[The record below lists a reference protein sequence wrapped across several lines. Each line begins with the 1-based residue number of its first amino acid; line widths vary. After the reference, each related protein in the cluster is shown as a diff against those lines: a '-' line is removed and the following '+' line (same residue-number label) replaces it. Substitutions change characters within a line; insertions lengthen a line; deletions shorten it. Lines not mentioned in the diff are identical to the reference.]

1 MSSWAQQYAE
11 QTKERRE
18 VTCMDEFALAR
29 VLHVLGV
36 VLWVGGVGMV
46 TTVLIPAMAQIKSVS
61 ERKEFFGRIESRFA
75 PQARF
80 TTLLVGLSGF
90 YMVHILNA
98 WSRFTELRFWWM
110 HAMVL
115 VWLIFTLML
124 FVVEPL
130 VLRRQIENTEDQ
142 DSVKIL
148 ARMRRMHWVMLSL
161 SLVAIAGAVA
171 GSHGWMFH
179 GE

>member
-1 MSSWAQQYAE
+1 
-11 QTKERRE
+11 
-18 VTCMDEFALAR
+18 MDEFAFAR

-36 VLWVGGVGMV
+36 VLWIGGVAMV
-46 TTVLIPAMAQIKSVS
+46 TTVLIPAMAQMRSAS
-61 ERKEFFGRIESRFA
+61 ERTEFFGRIESRFA

-90 YMVHILNA
+90 YMVHALNA
-98 WSRFTELRFWWM
+98 WSRFAELRFWWM

-130 VLRRQIENTEDQ
+130 VLRRQVKNTAGDPA
-142 DSVKIL
+142 KTF
-148 ARMRRMHWVMLSL
+148 ARVQRMHWVLLSM
-161 SLVAIAGAVA
+161 SLVAVAGAVA
-171 GSHGWMFH
+171 GSHGWMPH
-179 GE
+179 GG